1 MRPFLALIL
10 YTAVVFV
17 GGALMAPGLWHLA
30 QWGDASFPGH
40 FFQNLAHHPFHRFMD
55 RAFLILALALLWPL
69 LRILGVNSWK
79 DLGLVSPAGQGSRFL
94 GGLAA
99 GFITL
104 GLMALLAVT
113 VGGRPLVHTLGVA
126 RITGLFFSALGT
138 AAVVAVLEEVL
149 FRGGI
154 FNGLRRVMWW
164 PVALGIASLIY
175 ALVHFL
181 QHGEVTGAVAWTSG
195 LALLPAMLGGFA
207 DVTTLVPGFCTLTLA
222 GLLLGL
228 AYQKT
233 GTLYFSI
240 GLHGGWIFWLKC
252 YGSFTGDSGAVNS
265 WLWGTGKLIDGWA
278 AFFVLLLALAVAC
291 RFRFPAKTA
300 TLAMSA

>member
-1 MRPFLALIL
+1 
-10 YTAVVFV
+10 
-17 GGALMAPGLWHLA
+17 MAPGLWHLA
-30 QWGDASFPGH
+30 QWGAQLFPGH
-40 FFQNLAHHPFHRFMD
+40 FFQSLAHCPFHRFMD

-79 DLGLVSPAGQGSRFL
+79 DLGLVSPAGQGSRLL
-94 GGLAA
+94 GGLAV

-104 GLMALLAVT
+104 GLVALLAVT
-113 VGGRPLVHTLGVA
+113 VGGRTLVHAFNLA
-126 RITGLFFSALGT
+126 RITGIFLSALTT

-181 QHGEVTGAVAWTSG
+181 QHGEVTGPVHWYSG
-195 LALLPAMLGGFA
+195 LALLPAMMAGFA
-207 DVTTLVPGFCTLTLA
+207 DVSALVPGFFSLALA

-240 GLHGGWIFWLKC
+240 GMHGGWIFWLKF
-252 YGSFTGDSGAVNS
+252 YRSFTTDVPAATT

-278 AFFVLLLALAVAC
+278 AFFVLLLSLAVAC
-291 RFRFPAKTA
+291 RFRLPAKNA
-300 TLAMSA
+300 SLAMSS